1 MTAPR
6 HSSRAGSAA
15 PSTPS
20 RAGRSKPSGGT
31 SPWSASTGRRC
42 STATCCASCTTTSR
56 ATNGSWNGST
66 TEHLDER
73 CRSRASPAGGR
84 PPEARLMRAP
94 YVELHCHSNFSFL
107 DGGSHPAEL
116 AARAAELEM
125 PALAITDRGGV
136 YGAVKFLQACRKLGV
151 KPLIGT
157 ALEVDGQETVVIARN
172 LRGYSNLCRLLSLAH
187 ADQPKGEARATLT
200 RVAEHKGDLFYLSA
214 TDDERRLRELQEALG
229 NESVFSELHHHL
241 RPEDPWVLE
250 GRASMAKRCGA
261 AVVATNQVHYHVPE
275 RRRLHDVLVAIR
287 HRTTLDGARPHLF
300 PNAEHHLKAGDEM
313 RPLFKGHAE
322 ALAAPWDIA
331 QECAVE
337 LDFRKVRFPGYPVP
351 AGETPF
357 SFLYKLCFEGVRE
370 RYRPITPEVARRLQ
384 RELEVIEKTGLAEF
398 FLINWDLMR
407 FAREHGVPGQGRG
420 SAADSIVAYVLGIT
434 RVDPIEHNLLF
445 ERFLHEEMTSTP
457 DIDIDFSTKHREQVI
472 QYVYDKYGWE
482 RTGMVCNVVTFQP
495 RMAIRQVGKALGFSA
510 ELLDRLA
517 KGVDRWPAP
526 GEMLTPPGNPTEGVE
541 DSMTGAMPPP
551 ADMRPQSWQ
560 QFLELCREV
569 IEFPRHLSIHVGGM
583 LVTGEPLVDIVP
595 VEPATME
602 GRRVVQFNKDDVEDL
617 GLIKVDLLGLRT
629 LSVVAETLD
638 LIQDTTGT
646 RPDLDRLPLD
656 DPKVFEMCSE
666 ADTIGVFQIESRAQM
681 QTLPRT
687 RPQSFNDLV
696 VEVAIIRPGPIQ
708 GNAVHPYIRRKQGRE
723 PVIYAH
729 PLLEPVLKDTLGVI
743 LYQEQIIEIAM
754 RVAGMTPSQAD
765 GFRRAMTR
773 HLNRVEMSSLEGDF
787 INGCLANSV
796 PREVAD
802 QLFAAVQGFAVYG
815 FCRSHAAAFA
825 RTTYETAWLKL
836 NYPVEF
842 GCGLLNHQ
850 PMGFYHPSVLVE
862 DLKRHGVKVLPVDVN
877 RSYARCLPE
886 PLALSPT
893 KPQLAEGPP
902 SSTRPSLPRRPT
914 EISVSVASTQAVKAQ
929 AAMTHAMR
937 IGLNYVRDLG
947 EDGRNA
953 IVAERRRAGPY
964 SSFDDF
970 LNRLRGGPIGPRAV
984 RNLVM
989 VGAFDAL
996 RQPRRKLLWG
1006 WQERWHGHGLRRG
1019 LGTQAE
1025 LRLNGTAPD
1034 LPAVD
1039 EFDANQLEYRISDLS
1054 TGHHLI
1060 HFCRDRLRAMGAL
1073 ESNQLPSIP
1082 DRHRVRVAGLVIT
1095 RQAPSTA
1102 KKIRFFTLEDE
1113 FGQVNVTIKPD
1124 VYDRYRH
1131 IANRQPILIIDG
1143 VMQRQDGVWSVLAS
1157 HIEALRGVPR
1167 PQQRSHDYR

>member
-1 MTAPR
+1 MRRQATPC
-6 HSSRAGSAA
+6 SRQPVS
-15 PSTPS
+15 
-20 RAGRSKPSGGT
+20 
-31 SPWSASTGRRC
+31 
-42 STATCCASCTTTSR
+42 
-56 ATNGSWNGST
+56 
-66 TEHLDER
+66 L
-73 CRSRASPAGGR
+73 
-84 PPEARLMRAP
+84 
-94 YVELHCHSNFSFL
+94 YIELHCHSNFSFL
-107 DGGSHPAEL
+107 DGGSHPYEL
-116 AARAAELEM
+116 AVRAAELEM

-136 YGAVKFLQACRKLGV
+136 YGAVRFLQACRKVGV
-151 KPLIGT
+151 KPIIGT
-157 ALEVDGQETVVIARN
+157 ALEVDGQEVVMIARN
-172 LRGYSNLCRLLSLAH
+172 LRGYSNLCRLLSFAH
-187 ADQPKGEARATLT
+187 ADQPKGEARATIAS
-200 RVAEHKGDLFYLSA
+200 VAEHRGDLFYLSA
-214 TDDERRLRELQEALG
+214 TDDEKRLREMQEALG
-229 NESVFSELHHHL
+229 KENVFSELHHHL
-241 RPEDPWVLE
+241 CPEDQWVLE
-250 GRASMAKRCGA
+250 GRAALAKRCGA
-261 AVVATNQVHYHVPE
+261 GIVATNEVHYHVPE

-287 HRTTLDGARPHLF
+287 HRATLESARPYLF
-300 PNAEHHLKAGDEM
+300 PNSEHHLKGGADM
-313 RPLFKGHAE
+313 RPLFRGHAE
-322 ALAAPWDIA
+322 ALATPWDIA
-331 QECAVE
+331 QECDVN

-407 FAREHGVPGQGRG
+407 FARERGVPGQGRG

-457 DIDIDFSTKHREQVI
+457 DIDIDFSTAHREQVI
-472 QYVYDKYGWE
+472 QYIYDKYGWE

-517 KGVDRWPAP
+517 KGVDRWF
-526 GEMLTPPGNPTEGVE
+526 TEDVE
-541 DSMTGAMPPP
+541 DSMLDAVPPP
-551 ADMRPQSWQ
+551 DMRPQSWQ
-560 QFLELCREV
+560 QFLELCRQI
-569 IEFPRHLSIHVGGM
+569 IEFPRHLSIHNGGM
-583 LVTGEPLVDIVP
+583 LVTGEPLVEIVP

-617 GLIKVDLLGLRT
+617 GLIKMDMLGLRT
-629 LSVVAETLD
+629 LSVVAEALE
-638 LIQDTTGT
+638 LIKDKTGT
-646 RPDLDRLPLD
+646 RPDLDQLALN
-656 DPKVFEMCSE
+656 DPAVFEMCSA

-723 PVIYAH
+723 AVTYAH
-729 PLLEPVLKDTLGVI
+729 PLLEPILKDTLGVI

-754 RVAGMTPSQAD
+754 YVAGMTPSGAD

-787 INGCLANSV
+787 IDGCLANDV

-825 RTTYETAWLKL
+825 RTSYETSWLKL
-836 NYPVEF
+836 NHAVEF
-842 GCGLLNHQ
+842 GCGLLNNQ

-862 DLKRHGVKVLPVDVN
+862 DLKRHGVTVLPVDVN
-877 RSYARCLPE
+877 RSDARCLPE
-886 PLALSPT
+886 RLPPPSP
-893 KPQLAEGPP
+893 QAHLAEGPP
-902 SSTRPSLPRRPT
+902 SSTRPALPRRPT
-914 EISVSVASTQAVKAQ
+914 DSSVSIGSTQPVN
-929 AAMTHAMR
+929 AMTHAMR
-937 IGLNYVRDLG
+937 IGFNYVRDLG
-947 EDGRNA
+947 EDGRRA
-953 IVAERRRAGPY
+953 IVDERRHGHY
-964 SSFDDF
+964 TSFDDF
-970 LNRLRGGPIGPRAV
+970 LHRLRGTPVGPRAV

-996 RQPRRKLLWG
+996 GQPRRELLWG

-1019 LGTQAE
+1019 IEKQSE
-1025 LRLNGTAPD
+1025 LRLNGTAPA
-1034 LPAVD
+1034 LPRID
-1039 EFDANQLEYRISDLS
+1039 DFDANQLEYRISDLS

-1060 HFCRDRLRAMGAL
+1060 HFCRERLVKMGAL
-1073 ESNQLPSIP
+1073 ESNKLASI
-1082 DRHRVRVAGLVIT
+1082 RNNQKVRVAGLVIT

-1124 VYDRYRH
+1124 VYERYRQV
-1131 IANRQPILIIDG
+1131 ANRQPILIIDG
-1143 VMQRQDGVWSVLAS
+1143 VMQRNDGVYSVLAS
-1157 HIEALRGVPR
+1157 HIEALHGIPR
-1167 PQQRSHDYR
+1167 PHQKSHDYR

>member
-1 MTAPR
+1 M
-6 HSSRAGSAA
+6 
-15 PSTPS
+15 
-20 RAGRSKPSGGT
+20 
-31 SPWSASTGRRC
+31 
-42 STATCCASCTTTSR
+42 
-56 ATNGSWNGST
+56 
-66 TEHLDER
+66 
-73 CRSRASPAGGR
+73 
-84 PPEARLMRAP
+84 
-94 YVELHCHSNFSFL
+94 
-107 DGGSHPAEL
+107 
-116 AARAAELEM
+116 
-125 PALAITDRGGV
+125 
-136 YGAVKFLQACRKLGV
+136 
-151 KPLIGT
+151 
-157 ALEVDGQETVVIARN
+157 IARN
-172 LRGYSNLCRLLSLAH
+172 LSGYSNLCRLLTLAH
-187 ADQPKGEARATLT
+187 ADQPKGEARTGLPT
-200 RVAEHKGDLFYLSA
+200 VAEHRGDLFYLSA
-214 TDDERRLRELQEALG
+214 TDDSQRLRGLQEALG
-229 NESVFSELHHHL
+229 KENVFSELHHHL
-241 RPEDPWVLE
+241 RPEDPWLLE
-250 GRASMAKRCGA
+250 GRAAMARQCGA
-261 AVVATNQVHYHVPE
+261 PCVATNQVHYHDRE

-287 HRTTLDGARPHLF
+287 HRATLDEARPHLF
-300 PNAEHHLKAGDEM
+300 PNSEHCLKGDDEI

-322 ALAAPWDIA
+322 ALATPWEIA
-331 QECAVE
+331 KQCDVD

-351 AGETPF
+351 KGETPF

-370 RYRPITPEVARRLQ
+370 RYRPITLAVTQRLQ

-457 DIDIDFSTKHREQVI
+457 DIDIDFSTEHREQVI

-517 KGVDRWPAP
+517 KGVDRWFS
-526 GEMLTPPGNPTEGVE
+526 EDVE
-541 DSMTGAMPPP
+541 DSMTGAVPPP
-551 ADMRPQSWQ
+551 DMRPQSWQ

-569 IEFPRHLSIHVGGM
+569 QDFPRHLSIHNGGM
-583 LVTGEPLVDIVP
+583 LVTGEPLVDIAP

-617 GLIKVDLLGLRT
+617 GLIKMDMLGLRT
-629 LSVVAETLD
+629 LSVVAEALE
-638 LIQDTTGT
+638 LIRDRTGV
-646 RPDLDRLPLD
+646 RPDLDQLALN
-656 DPKVFEMCSE
+656 DPQVFEMCSA

-723 PVIYAH
+723 QVTYPH
-729 PLLEPVLKDTLGVI
+729 PLLEPILADTLGVI

-754 RVAGMTPSQAD
+754 RVAGMTPSGAD
-765 GFRRAMTR
+765 MFRRAMTR
-773 HLNRVEMSSLEGDF
+773 HLNHVEMSSLEGDF
-787 INGCLANSV
+787 INGCLANNV

-802 QLFAAVQGFAVYG
+802 MLFAAVQGFAVYG

-825 RTTYETAWLKL
+825 RTAYETAWLKL
-836 NYPVEF
+836 NHAVEF
-842 GCGLLNHQ
+842 GCGLLNNQ

-862 DLKRHGVKVLPVDVN
+862 DLKRHGVTVLPVDVN
-877 RSYARCLPE
+877 RSDVRCIPE
-886 PLALSPT
+886 ALGAAAKNRHSP
-893 KPQLAEGPP
+893 AG
-902 SSTRPSLPRRPT
+902 PSLLSGALPQPADLGPGYENFENPPT
-914 EISVSVASTQAVKAQ
+914 LPVKN
-929 AAMTHAMR
+929 THAMR
-937 IGLNYVRDLG
+937 IGFNYVRDLG
-947 EDGRNA
+947 EQGRKA
-953 IVAERRRAGPY
+953 IVTERNQNGPY
-964 SSFDDF
+964 RSFDNFID
-970 LNRLRGGPIGPRAV
+970 RLRGGPIGPRAV

-989 VGAFDAL
+989 VGAFDGL
-996 RQPRRKLLWG
+996 GRPRRELLWG

-1019 LGTQAE
+1019 IQSQSE
-1025 LRLNGTAPD
+1025 LRLDASAPGLPD
-1034 LPAVD
+1034 LD
-1039 EFDANQLEYRISDLS
+1039 DFDINQLEYRISDLS

-1060 HFCRDRLRAMGAL
+1060 HFCRERLHQLGAL
-1073 ESNQLPSIP
+1073 ESNKLPSVP
-1082 DRHRVRVAGLVIT
+1082 SGRRVRVAGLVIT

-1124 VYDRYRH
+1124 VYDRHRQV
-1131 IANRQPILIIDG
+1131 ANRQPILVIDG

-1157 HIEALRGVPR
+1157 HIQALQGVPR

>member
-1 MTAPR
+1 M
-6 HSSRAGSAA
+6 S
-15 PSTPS
+15 
-20 RAGRSKPSGGT
+20 
-31 SPWSASTGRRC
+31 
-42 STATCCASCTTTSR
+42 
-56 ATNGSWNGST
+56 
-66 TEHLDER
+66 
-73 CRSRASPAGGR
+73 
-84 PPEARLMRAP
+84 P

-107 DGGSHPAEL
+107 DGGSHPFEL
-116 AARAAELEM
+116 AARAGRLEM

-151 KPLIGT
+151 KPIIGT
-157 ALEVDGQETVVIARN
+157 ALEVEGEEVVMVARN
-172 LRGYSNLCRLLSLAH
+172 LNGYSNLCRLLSFAH
-187 ADQPKGEARATLT
+187 ADQPKGEARATIAM
-200 RVAEHKGDLFYLSA
+200 VAEQRGDLFYLSA

-229 NESVFSELHHHL
+229 KENVFSELHHHL
-241 RPEDPWVLE
+241 CPEDQWVLE
-250 GRASMAKRCGA
+250 GRAAMARRCDA
-261 AVVATNQVHYHVPE
+261 AVVATNEVHYHVPE

-287 HRTTLDGARPHLF
+287 HRATLESAREHLF
-300 PNAEHHLKAGDEM
+300 SNSEHHLKGGADM
-313 RPLFKGHAE
+313 RPLFKGYAE
-322 ALAAPWDIA
+322 ALATPWDIA
-331 QECAVE
+331 QECDVD

-370 RYRPITPEVARRLQ
+370 RYRPITVEVTRRLQ

-457 DIDIDFSTKHREQVI
+457 DIDIDFSTEHREQVI

-517 KGVDRWPAP
+517 KGVDRWF
-526 GEMLTPPGNPTEGVE
+526 TEDVA
-541 DSMTGAMPPP
+541 DSMLDAVPPP
-551 ADMRPQSWQ
+551 EMRPQSWQ

-569 IEFPRHLSIHVGGM
+569 IEFPRHLSIHNGGM
-583 LVTGEPLVDIVP
+583 LVTGEPLVDIAP

-617 GLIKVDLLGLRT
+617 GLIKMDMLGLRT
-629 LSVVAETLD
+629 LSVVAEALE
-638 LIQDTTGT
+638 LIKEKSGE
-646 RPDLDRLPLD
+646 RPDLDQLPLD
-656 DPKVFEMCSE
+656 DPGVFEMCSA
-666 ADTIGVFQIESRAQM
+666 ADTIGLFQIESRAQM

-723 PVIYAH
+723 VVTYPH

-754 RVAGMTPSQAD
+754 HVAGMSPSRAD

-773 HLNRVEMSSLEGDF
+773 HLNRVEMSSLEEDF
-787 INGCLANSV
+787 IGGCLANEV

-825 RTTYETAWLKL
+825 RTSYETAWLKL
-836 NYPVEF
+836 NHPVEF
-842 GCGLLNHQ
+842 GCGLLNNQ

-862 DLKRHGVKVLPVDVN
+862 DFKRHGMTVLPVDVN
-877 RSYARCLPE
+877 HSSVRCLPE
-886 PLALSPT
+886 RHVNGNDAY
-893 KPQLAEGPP
+893 
-902 SSTRPSLPRRPT
+902 
-914 EISVSVASTQAVKAQ
+914 
-929 AAMTHAMR
+929 AMR
-937 IGLNYVRDLG
+937 IGFNYVRDLG
-947 EDGRNA
+947 EDGRSA
-953 IVAERRRAGPY
+953 IVAERDRAGAY
-964 SSFDDF
+964 TSFDDF
-970 LNRLRGGPIGPRAV
+970 INRLRGGPVGPRAV

-996 RQPRRKLLWG
+996 GRPRRELLWG
-1006 WQERWHGHGLRRG
+1006 WQERWHGQGLRKG
-1019 LGTQAE
+1019 IDQQSE
-1025 LRLNGTAPD
+1025 LHLDATAPA
-1034 LPAVD
+1034 LPGIDA
-1039 EFDANQLEYRISDLS
+1039 FDANQLEYRISDLS

-1060 HFCRDRLRAMGAL
+1060 HFCRDRLRELRAL
-1073 ESNQLPSIP
+1073 ESNRLPSI
-1082 DRHRVRVAGLVIT
+1082 RSGQRVRVAGLVIT

-1124 VYDRYRH
+1124 VYDRYRQ
-1131 IANRQPILIIDG
+1131 IANRQPILVIDG
-1143 VMQRQDGVWSVLAS
+1143 VMQRQDGVYSVLAS
-1157 HIEALRGVPR
+1157 HIEALEGVPR
-1167 PQQRSHDYR
+1167 PRQRSHDYR